1 MMQHTLKPSK
11 GARRPAQ
18 RVGRGDSAG
27 QGSTCGRGQ
36 KGQNSRAAKG
46 PRPGFEGGQLPI
58 IKGLPMRRGFTNNFK
73 TQFAIVDLGTLDR
86 FDAGE
91 RITPQAL
98 LQRGYLQDLKL
109 PIKVLGD
116 GELSKPVTVVA
127 HRFTRS
133 AREKI
138 AAAGGQTEELA

>member
-1 MMQHTLKPSK
+1 MQHLLKPSK

-58 IKGLPMRRGFTNNFK
+58 IKGLPMRRGFTNNFR
-73 TQFAIVDLGTLDR
+73 TQFAIVDLGALDR

-91 RITPQAL
+91 RVTPQML
-98 LQRGYLQDLKL
+98 VQRGYLHDLKL

-116 GELSKPVTVVA
+116 GDLTKAVTVVA
-127 HRFTRS
+127 HRFTKS
-133 AREKI
+133 ARDKI
-138 AAAGGQTEELA
+138 NAAGGQAEELA